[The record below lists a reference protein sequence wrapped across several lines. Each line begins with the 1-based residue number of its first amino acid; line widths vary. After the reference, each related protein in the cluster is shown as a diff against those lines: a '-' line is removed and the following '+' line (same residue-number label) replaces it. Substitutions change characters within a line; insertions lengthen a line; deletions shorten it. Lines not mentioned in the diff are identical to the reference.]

1 MANSIALTEKYLPIL
16 DEVYKAESKTAI
28 LDATGARV
36 QFDGTPTVKLFKTSM
51 QGLGDYSRNTGFV
64 SGDVTGTWE
73 AKTLSQDRGRGFM
86 VDAMDNE
93 ETLGLAFGTLA
104 GEFLRT
110 KVVPEIDAYTFAK
123 LAGTSNITVGT
134 AADLSGSSDVPALI
148 SEAEYQMS
156 ENEIPNEGRILFVSE
171 NAYRYLKDKI
181 ARYVLN
187 GESGIEHAIETYD
200 GMQLVRVPQNRF
212 YTQITQYDG
221 STAGEEAGGYVGTVS
236 TGYKINFM
244 IVHPSAVI
252 KVVKHVVPRIFSPEQ
267 NLNAD
272 AYLFQ
277 YRVYHDTFVEDNKVK
292 GIYLH
297 RGSTA
302 LS

>member
-16 DEVYKAESKTAI
+16 DEVYKAESKTSV

-64 SGDVTGTWE
+64 AGDVTGTWE
-73 AKTLSQDRGRGFM
+73 SKTLSQDRGRGFM
-86 VDAMDNE
+86 VDSMDEN

-123 LAGTSNITVGT
+123 LAGTANILTGT
-134 AADLSGSSDVPALI
+134 AADLSSSSDVPAFI

-156 ENEIPNEGRILFVSE
+156 ESEVPNEGRILFVSE
-171 NAYRYLKDKI
+171 NCYRYLKDKI

-187 GESGIEHAIETYD
+187 GESGIQTAIETYD
-200 GMQLVRVPQNRF
+200 GMQLIRVPQNRF
-212 YTQITQYDG
+212 YTKITQYDG
-221 STAGEEAGGYVGTVS
+221 SSVGEEAGGYIGTAS
-236 TGYKINFM
+236 TGYNINFM

-252 KVVKHVVPRIFSPEQ
+252 KVVKHVVPRVFSPEVNQ
-267 NLNAD
+267 AAD
-272 AYLFQ
+272 AWMFQ

>member
-73 AKTLSQDRGRGFM
+73 SHTLSQDRGRGFM
-86 VDAMDNE
+86 VDSMDDE

-110 KVVPEIDAYTFAK
+110 QVVPEIDAYTFAK

-134 AADLSGSSDVPALI
+134 AADLSSSSDVPALI
-148 SEAEYQMS
+148 SEAEY
-156 ENEIPNEGRILFVSE
+156 GRKSIAGIIKNYFDDS
-171 NAYRYLKDKI
+171 YL
-181 ARYVLN
+181 
-187 GESGIEHAIETYD
+187 
-200 GMQLVRVPQNRF
+200 
-212 YTQITQYDG
+212 
-221 STAGEEAGGYVGTVS
+221 
-236 TGYKINFM
+236 
-244 IVHPSAVI
+244 SAVSSF
-252 KVVKHVVPRIFSPEQ
+252 VKEEKIS
-267 NLNAD
+267 
-272 AYLFQ
+272 
-277 YRVYHDTFVEDNKVK
+277 VEELRELINQ
-292 GIYLH
+292 IENQQ
-297 RGSTA
+297 S
-302 LS
+302 